1 MSDRRPPL
9 GFIGLG
15 QMGAAI
21 CHAIHESTPNQPL
34 IVVESNPDRQDWI
47 RSNMPFVQL
56 TNYQDLFSSCVL
68 VFLAIK
74 PQQIASLSDDI
85 SSLLMTDHVLISML
99 AGVSCA
105 SCDTYFSPAS
115 VVRIMPNT
123 PATLGLGV
131 TGIYFPASITD
142 ESRLAVQGVCQAFGL
157 CIELKNEDDMNLIT
171 ALSGSGPAFFYRMV
185 HACIQF
191 GVARGL
197 DESLVRDAVIQTML
211 GASHMLKNDPYPEK
225 QIERVTSPNGTTYAG
240 LEVMN
245 QQNFDTLISDVLS
258 SAVDRAVE
266 LSKES
271 AC

>member
-34 IVVESNPDRQDWI
+34 VVVESNPDRQDWI

-56 TNYQDLFSSCVL
+56 TNYQDLFSSCVH

-171 ALSGSGPAFFYRMV
+171 ALSGSGPAFLSNGMPAFN
-185 HACIQF
+185 
-191 GVARGL
+191 
-197 DESLVRDAVIQTML
+197 LVLLEVWMNHWLRCGYSNHV
-211 GASHMLKNDPYPEK
+211 GSVYMLKNDPYPEK
-225 QIERVTSPNGTTYAG
+225 QIERVNSPNGPLT
-240 LEVMN
+240 
-245 QQNFDTLISDVLS
+245 
-258 SAVDRAVE
+258 RA
-266 LSKES
+266 
-271 AC
+271 